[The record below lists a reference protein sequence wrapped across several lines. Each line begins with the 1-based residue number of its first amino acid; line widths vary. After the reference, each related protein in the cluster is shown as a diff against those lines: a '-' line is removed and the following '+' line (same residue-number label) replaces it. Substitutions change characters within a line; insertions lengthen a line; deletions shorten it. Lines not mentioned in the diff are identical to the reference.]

1 MYKFI
6 PIYNEEGELF
16 EDLII
21 KIINNKIKYDLEL
34 DLSDSSNVKLLAD
47 R

>member
-1 MYKFI
+1 MYEFI

-16 EDLII
+16 ENLIV
-21 KIINNKIKYDLEL
+21 KIINSKIKYELEL
-34 DLSDSSNVKLLAD
+34 DLSDNNEIKLLVD

>member
-6 PIYNEEGELF
+6 PIYNEKGELF

-21 KIINNKIKYDLEL
+21 KIINNKIKYELEL
-34 DLSDSSNVKLLAD
+34 DLSGDHTIKLLTD